1 MIEPQQMSLKDL
13 KLLQS
18 QLENAAA
25 NSKAKCAEQIHPVTG
40 QVLRVYSSATAA
52 ANFMGIDNSNISQCC
67 NGKQQTCG
75 GFKWRFYNGPPL
87 DCKHYIIRMYNA
99 IYKYDNT
106 YN

>member
-18 QLENAAA
+18 QLENAA
-25 NSKAKCAEQIHPVTG
+25 KCVEQIHPVTD

-52 ANFMGIDNSNISQCC
+52 ANFMGIYRSSISLCC

-75 GFKWRFYNGPPL
+75 GFKWRFYDGPL
-87 DCKHYIIRMYNA
+87 LNCKHYPSRLYIS
-99 IYKYDNT
+99 IYK
-106 YN
+106 